1 MQAYATWLATTM
13 QGIASYNEA
22 ITARDAYPDL
32 VGVSLAV
39 ATVQTWQSANC
50 PD

>member
-13 QGIASYNEA
+13 QGIGSYNEA
-22 ITARDAYPDL
+22 VAVRDAYPDL